1 MEHVG
6 YIRVSSVDQ
15 NEGRQLQGVELEKT
29 FVDKCSGRDANRPA
43 LAECLDYL
51 RAGDVLHVHS
61 IDRLGRSMTDLMM
74 LVERLTAAGV
84 SVHFHKENL
93 VFSAGAT
100 DAMQKLQ
107 FSMLAAFAEFERA
120 LIRERQKEGI
130 AIAKAAGKYKGRK
143 PLADASLAEKAREML
158 QTVRSKSEVA
168 KALGVSRTTL
178 YKVLSGK

>member
-29 FVDKCSGRDANRPA
+29 FVDKCSGRDTNRPA
-43 LAECLDYL
+43 LAECLAYV
-51 RAGDVLHVHS
+51 RGGDVLHVHS

-93 VFSAGAT
+93 VFSAGAA

-107 FSMLAAFAEFERA
+107 FQMLAAFAEFERA

-143 PLADASLAEKAREML
+143 PVAGTELKTKILELLESGKSKAEAAS
-158 QTVRSKSEVA
+158 V
-168 KALGVSRTTL
+168 LGVSRTTV
-178 YKVLSGK
+178 YKALGGK

>member
-1 MEHVG
+1 MAHVG

-15 NEGRQLQGVELEKT
+15 HSDRQLQGVELEKVFT
-29 FVDKCSGRDANRPA
+29 DKCSGRDTNRPA
-43 LAECLDYL
+43 LAECLAYV
-51 RAGDVLHVHS
+51 RGGDVLHVHS
-61 IDRLGRSMTDLMM
+61 IDRLSRSVADLMM

-84 SVHFHKENL
+84 SVCFHKENL
-93 VFSAGAT
+93 VFSAGTT

-107 FSMLAAFAEFERA
+107 FQMLAAFAEFERA
-120 LIRERQKEGI
+120 LILERQREGI

-143 PLADASLAEKAREML
+143 PLADASLAERAREML

-178 YKVLSGK
+178 YKALGDK

>member
-1 MEHVG
+1 MAHVG

-15 NEGRQLQGVELEKT
+15 HSDRQLQGVELERV
-29 FVDKCSGRDANRPA
+29 FSDRCSGRDTNRPA

-84 SVHFHKENL
+84 SVDFRKENL
-93 VFSAGAT
+93 VFSAGAA

-107 FSMLAAFAEFERA
+107 FQMLAAFAEFERA
-120 LIRERQKEGI
+120 LIRERQREGI

-178 YKVLSGK
+178 YKALGGK